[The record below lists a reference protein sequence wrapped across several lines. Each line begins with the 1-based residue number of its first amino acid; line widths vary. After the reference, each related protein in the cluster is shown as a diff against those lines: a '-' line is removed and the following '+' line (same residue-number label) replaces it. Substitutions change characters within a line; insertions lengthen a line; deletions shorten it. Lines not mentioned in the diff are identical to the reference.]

1 MLITSGLVLI
11 IANLVDLSA
20 IASVGSAVSLM
31 VFLFVGIAGWR
42 RRADT
47 RSSPVIVALAIAVIA
62 IVLGFFAA
70 CTRRGQSSADRGR
83 AFRRPRGGHP
93 AHLAVHL
100 HRLAFAAG
108 ADQEYVAAQ
117 VGHEDVT
124 TTNRIYR
131 YVLQRRQRGEIGRRR
146 QPAMHES
153 AAEVGASE
161 GVPTRA
167 RAR

>member
-1 MLITSGLVLI
+1 MLI

-108 ADQEYVAAQ
+108 AGAGADQEYVAAQ

-167 RAR
+167 TRARAR